1 MAEVISRG
9 GGAKRRAEFIYFH
22 KLFLTR
28 LTYLFIHIHG
38 LIWMKTV
45 GFIRKDF
52 RYNIKMGKLIYLI
65 TTSLD
70 GFVSDKNGNFEWAMP
85 SEEVHAFVND
95 IVRNVGTSLLG
106 RNMYETMKVWDTIPT
121 EGTSGPMDGPSE
133 AMNDYA
139 KIWRAAKKIVY
150 STSLSDV
157 TIANAT
163 IERSFDPSTIQKLV
177 AESDKDFDIGGPH
190 LAAEAIKAGIV
201 DEYHQIIVPQLIGS
215 GNYWLPKDVK
225 RKLKLVDLRK
235 FENGFVH
242 LQYSKI

>member
-1 MAEVISRG
+1 
-9 GGAKRRAEFIYFH
+9 
-22 KLFLTR
+22 
-28 LTYLFIHIHG
+28 
-38 LIWMKTV
+38 
-45 GFIRKDF
+45 
-52 RYNIKMGKLIYLI
+52 MGKLIYLI

-70 GFVSDKNGNFEWAMP
+70 GFVADKNGDFEWAMP

-95 IVRNVGTSLLG
+95 IVRNVGTSLMG
-106 RNMYETMKVWDTIPT
+106 RNMYEIMKVWDTIPT
-121 EGTSGPMDGPSE
+121 EGIGGPMDGPSE

-139 KIWRAAKKIVY
+139 KIWRDAKKIVY

-157 TIANAT
+157 TISNAT
-163 IERSFDPSTIQKLV
+163 IERSFDPNAIQKLV

-215 GNYWLPKDVK
+215 GNYWLPKDVES
-225 RKLKLVDLRK
+225 KLKLVDLRK

-242 LQYSKI
+242 LQYSKV

>member
-1 MAEVISRG
+1 
-9 GGAKRRAEFIYFH
+9 
-22 KLFLTR
+22 
-28 LTYLFIHIHG
+28 
-38 LIWMKTV
+38 
-45 GFIRKDF
+45 
-52 RYNIKMGKLIYLI
+52 MGKLIYLI

-70 GFVSDKNGNFEWAMP
+70 GYVADKNGDFEWAMP

-95 IVRNVGTSLLG
+95 IVRNVGTSLMG
-106 RNMYETMKVWDTIPT
+106 RNMYEIVKVWDTIPT
-121 EGTSGPMDGPSE
+121 EGTGGPMDGPSE

-163 IERSFDPSTIQKLV
+163 IERSFDPGTIQKIV
-177 AESDKDFDIGGPH
+177 AKSDKDFDIGGPH

-215 GNYWLPKDVK
+215 GNYWLPKDVES
-225 RKLKLVDLRK
+225 KLKLVDLRK

-242 LQYSKI
+242 LQYSKV

>member
-1 MAEVISRG
+1 
-9 GGAKRRAEFIYFH
+9 
-22 KLFLTR
+22 
-28 LTYLFIHIHG
+28 
-38 LIWMKTV
+38 
-45 GFIRKDF
+45 
-52 RYNIKMGKLIYLI
+52 MGKLIYLI
-65 TTSLD
+65 ATSLD
-70 GFVSDKNGNFEWAMP
+70 GYVADKNGDFEWAMP

-106 RNMYETMKVWDTIPT
+106 RNMYEIMKVWDTIPT
-121 EGTSGPMDGPSE
+121 EGTGGPMDGPSE
-133 AMNDYA
+133 AINDYS

-215 GNYWLPKDVK
+215 GNYWLPKGVES
-225 RKLKLVDLRK
+225 KLKLVDLRK

-242 LQYSKI
+242 LQYSKV

>member
-1 MAEVISRG
+1 
-9 GGAKRRAEFIYFH
+9 
-22 KLFLTR
+22 
-28 LTYLFIHIHG
+28 
-38 LIWMKTV
+38 
-45 GFIRKDF
+45 
-52 RYNIKMGKLIYLI
+52 MGKLIYLI

-70 GFVSDKNGNFEWAMP
+70 GYVADKNGDFEWAMP

-95 IVRNVGTSLLG
+95 IVRNIGTSLMG
-106 RNMYETMKVWDTIPT
+106 RNMYESMKVWDTIPT
-121 EGTSGPMDGPSE
+121 EGTGGPMDGPSE

-157 TIANAT
+157 TITNAT
-163 IERSFDPSTIQKLV
+163 IERSFDPNTIQKLV

-201 DEYHQIIVPQLIGS
+201 DEYHQIIVPELIGS
-215 GNYWLPKDVK
+215 GNYWLPKNVK
-225 RKLKLVDLRK
+225 SRLKLVDLRK

-242 LQYSKI
+242 LQYGKV